1 MRDFLEY
8 LFDRLKDKTPVTVEV
23 DGQAYAVNYD
33 GTLGEPVRELAPQF
47 IKPTFKVQTLSALA
61 LAVAAGIDSF
71 GNEVALHVVDYRT
84 VQLVSTRADAYGH
97 RHVFIEAKHEDECSF
112 QFNVFMPAEKF
123 LIDMKTSFF
132 TNDDAVKVQRV
143 VSSLESGQNVTT
155 ADDGLSQRLEL
166 KGGTISKAEVVLPA
180 DGVPLIP
187 WRTFRDAAPV
197 ESKFLLRLKGQKDG
211 VPHAA
216 LFEIDAKWKL
226 DTVNSVAGWLRSNVS
241 GSVPVIA

>member
-1 MRDFLEY
+1 MKDVVEY
-8 LFDRLKDKTPVTVEV
+8 LFGRLKDKTPVTVAV
-23 DGQAYAVNYD
+23 DGQAYAVKAD
-33 GTLGEPVRELAPQF
+33 GTLGAPVRELEPQF
-47 IKPTFKVQTLSALA
+47 IKPTFKVQTLSALS

-71 GNEVALHVVDYRT
+71 GSEVALHVVDYRT

-97 RHVFIEAKHEDECSF
+97 RHVFVEARHEEECAF
-112 QFNVFMPAEKF
+112 QFDTFMPAEKF
-123 LIDMKTSFF
+123 LIDLKTSFF
-132 TNDDAVKVQRV
+132 TTDDAVKVQRV

-166 KGGTISKAEVVLPA
+166 KAGTVSKAEVVLPA

-226 DTVNSVAGWLRSNVS
+226 DTVKSVAAWLRANVD
-241 GSVPVIA
+241 GKIGVIA